1 MLLNEIRY
9 SIINTAKGGG
19 VASDDSRLSSRL
31 IDYWIKYYRNFL
43 IPEAT
48 NFGKNLLPELV
59 QDLGCQALTTAD
71 RAECVGALSSIEWDC
86 DIKKVTIPALVDLPK
101 DRGLVYVGSIGKS
114 DPYDLILSEQES
126 VYQHRLL
133 VSRKPRAYRI
143 GTTLYVSHPNNYR
156 LKYINV
162 RGIFED
168 PTKVENCSAEGNCAC
183 FDSETT
189 QFPFPDTLVP
199 KLVSM
204 ILERELHITEKVVDD
219 LVNDNVD
226 NATQIPAYRRR
237 Y

>member
-19 VASDDSRLSSRL
+19 VRTDDSRLSSRL
-31 IDYWIKYYRNFL
+31 VDYWIKYYRNFL

-48 NFGKNLLPELV
+48 NFGKILLPELI
-59 QDLGCQALTTAD
+59 QDLGCQTLSDVD
-71 RAECVGALSSIEWDC
+71 RAECVGALSSVEWDC

-101 DRGLVYVGSIGKS
+101 DRGLIYVGAIGKS
-114 DPYDLILSEQES
+114 DPYDIITSEQES

-133 VSRKPRAYRI
+133 ASTKPRSYRI
-143 GTTLYVSHPNNYR
+143 GTTLYVVTPSNYR

-168 PTKVENCSAEGNCAC
+168 PTKVESCSTAGSCAC

-189 QFPFPDTLVP
+189 EFPFPDTLVP
-199 KLVSM
+199 KLVAAVM
-204 ILERELHITEKVVDD
+204 ERELHISSSNIDD
-219 LVNDNVD
+219 LINDNTD
-226 NATQIPAYRRR
+226 NAKKAVYKR
-237 Y
+237 